1 MVMGGVDI
9 VAGRVE
15 SYLEEVWGA
24 QVGRE
29 NYCTRQHLKPPVPWL
44 LYGSSA
50 RPTGPH
56 TDGT

>member
-1 MVMGGVDI
+1 